1 MSESFESA
9 ESSGSSA
16 RTPLLE
22 HRPVDTS
29 MLFFDL
35 VFVFAV
41 TCLSDVVRGEPGWRG
56 LLHAGILLTIVY
68 WLWAGTTVQ
77 ASMRDVSTG
86 RGRLTVFAVALDA
99 LVLAIAI
106 PEAFGSRGLL
116 FALAYWVGRSLILGS
131 FVGLR
136 PIATPYHRSAL
147 VSGPLL
153 VVGALAPPTLW
164 REIIWGAAALV
175 EVTALWHLRSR
186 MTAIRYDAEHVVE
199 RFGALILIAL
209 GETLVAIGTPLTG
222 AEHVGWEQGL
232 VVAAAFA
239 LVAALWWAYFHHGDR
254 FILMRFK
261 QVDAGTDV
269 VRSILAYG
277 HLVLVA
283 GIILV
288 AVGFHAAVDDP
299 QEALGPGP
307 SLLLGC
313 GTALFLAE
321 FVLIRWNAFRAVYRS
336 KLVGA
341 LGAVVLGAAGAA
353 LPALVTVSLLSALVV
368 AIDAWEILAPRSAG
382 MPRPEEFRA

>member
-1 MSESFESA
+1 M
-9 ESSGSSA
+9 
-16 RTPLLE
+16 
-22 HRPVDTS
+22 
-29 MLFFDL
+29 
-35 VFVFAV
+35 
-41 TCLSDVVRGEPGWRG
+41 
-56 LLHAGILLTIVY
+56 
-68 WLWAGTTVQ
+68 
-77 ASMRDVSTG
+77 
-86 RGRLTVFAVALDA
+86 
-99 LVLAIAI
+99 
-106 PEAFGSRGLL
+106 
-116 FALAYWVGRSLILGS
+116 
-131 FVGLR
+131 
-136 PIATPYHRSAL
+136 
-147 VSGPLL
+147 SGPLL
-153 VVGALAPPTLW
+153 VVGALAPPPPW